1 MLLKFEKATENDAS
15 ENGCTA
21 LRFDTN
27 GKNTVARS
35 FYNKIGYKETG
46 IVPCIFNGIPNV
58 KLVLFEK
65 RV

>member
-1 MLLKFEKATENDAS
+1 M
-15 ENGCTA
+15 A

-27 GKNTVARS
+27 EKNTVARS
-35 FYNKIGYKETG
+35 FYNKIGYRETG
-46 IVPCIFNGIPNV
+46 IVPCVFNGIPNV